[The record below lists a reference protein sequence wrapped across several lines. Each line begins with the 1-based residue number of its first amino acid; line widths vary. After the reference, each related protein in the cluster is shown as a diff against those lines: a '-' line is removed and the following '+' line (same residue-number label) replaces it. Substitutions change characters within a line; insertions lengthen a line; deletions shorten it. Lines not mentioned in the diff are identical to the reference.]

1 MSAEIPLAFRQY
13 RELFKIHTTQILTL
27 DRKSPIHA
35 VPLLVT
41 IACEVLGKLTGRR
54 GEDVF
59 ANDLKWPE
67 GAKPAMTRKL
77 FDALRNGLAH
87 AYGPYPILLD
97 GQEDVRL
104 IMSWKKG
111 PLLAPVGV
119 KIRDGHAQIVAVEEG
134 EQAGPW
140 ICLDVESLWNALDK
154 AFSDLEARI
163 RSSPLPTYRRARRSV
178 FRDRLVS
185 DKGRLP
191 AAFRWRCRRAEPPPD
206 VAEFF
211 NNPSC
216 LAWLRPGQVVR
227 HAEPPE
233 ARHEGPLVGVSFN
246 VREQETDRLGRT
258 RLTASTCWACRPAR
272 RATSC

>member
-163 RSSPLPTYRRARRSV
+163 RSSPVLAQEINDNAWRMWKARPVEPKGTAAEEWRA
-178 FRDRLVS
+178 FLA
-185 DKGRLP
+185 P
-191 AAFRWRCRRAEPPPD
+191 ATR
-206 VAEFF
+206 
-211 NNPSC
+211 
-216 LAWLRPGQVVR
+216 
-227 HAEPPE
+227 
-233 ARHEGPLVGVSFN
+233 EG
-246 VREQETDRLGRT
+246 EQI
-258 RLTASTCWACRPAR
+258 
-272 RATSC
+272 